1 LNITGK
7 IQEDMASAMKQRDR
21 RRVTALRM
29 LLSRLQLAA
38 KESGG
43 ELSEEEELAVLKS
56 ERKKRSQA
64 AEAFRRGGREDRAV
78 AEESEMEMIE
88 AYLPRGLSEE
98 EIRAIVAEAV
108 SETGAEDMS
117 AMGQVMKAAMA
128 RIAGR
133 ADGKVVSEMVRSA
146 LTS

>member
-1 LNITGK
+1 MNITGK